1 MVARVARA
9 VDMVVREAKEATT
22 MNQNRNRNQ
31 NLTGQNLTGQNP
43 SLNPTGL
50 NLR

>member
-1 MVARVARA
+1 MVARV

-22 MNQNRNRNQ
+22 TNQSLN
-31 NLTGQNLTGQNP
+31 QNLTGQNP